1 MIMTPGK
8 PAADADA
15 ESDILFFNE
24 GVDAADTDEKQPV
37 SADWLAGSISWLPCS
52 LVLMTASD

>member
-37 SADWLAGSISWLPCS
+37 SADWLAGSIS
-52 LVLMTASD
+52 